1 MGCFLNPFPH
11 LRGAVPL
18 HGEELFA
25 YLSVLMEDAFLLA
38 GTPRGLSRIL
48 SRGLSEGLGFG

>member
-1 MGCFLNPFPH
+1 
-11 LRGAVPL
+11 VPL

-38 GTPRGLSRIL
+38 GTPWGFIEEII
-48 SRGLSEGLGFG
+48 GGLGFGSR